1 MNKRPLRRKLLK
13 LYVPIFLLGVI
24 CLGAFGYTVM
34 TRDGQTAEYNLG
46 VASYTSLELN
56 EALDHFDRSLAAYNA
71 VLNGPAWR
79 KFITP
84 PDRVSAALA
93 AHHKANI
100 LVRMKRF
107 KEAVVAIEYASRLNP
122 GDNYDLLRDFDNL
135 SARDIDSLAEAS
147 LTSKNVYELLMK
159 SEAIRRQVTGK

>member
-1 MNKRPLRRKLLK
+1 MNKRPLRRKLLQ
-13 LYVPIFLLGVI
+13 LYVPIFLLGAI
-24 CLGAFGYTVM
+24 CLGACGYTVM

-46 VASYTSLELN
+46 VASYTSLELD
-56 EALDHFDRSLAAYNA
+56 EALDHFNRSIEAYETL
-71 VLNGPAWR
+71 VDGPAWR

-84 PDRVSAALA
+84 PDRATAALA

-100 LVRMKRF
+100 LVRTKRF
-107 KEAVVAIEYASRLNP
+107 KEAVVAIEYASHLNP
-122 GDNYDLLRDFDNL
+122 GDNYDLVRDFDNL
-135 SARDIDSLAEAS
+135 SSRDIDALAEAS

>member
-34 TRDGQTAEYNLG
+34 TKDGQTAEYNLG
-46 VASYTSLELN
+46 VASYQSLELN
-56 EALDHFDRSLAAYNA
+56 EALDHFDRSIAAYNA
-71 VLNGPAWR
+71 VSTGPTWR
-79 KFITP
+79 KFVTP

-100 LVRMKRF
+100 LVRLKRF
-107 KEAVVAIEYASRLNP
+107 KEAVAAIAYASRLNP

-159 SEAIRRQVTGK
+159 SEVIRRQVTGK

>member
-71 VLNGPAWR
+71 VLSGPAWR

-100 LVRMKRF
+100 LVRLKRF

-135 SARDIDSLAEAS
+135 STRDIDSLAEAS

-159 SEAIRRQVTGK
+159 SEAIRRQVNGK

>member
-24 CLGAFGYTVM
+24 CLGAFGYTVT
-34 TRDGQTAEYNLG
+34 TRDGQTAEYNQG
-46 VASYTSLELN
+46 VASYTSLELT
-56 EALDHFDRSLAAYNA
+56 EALDHFDRSLAAYEA
-71 VLNGPAWR
+71 VKSGPAWR

-100 LVRMKRF
+100 LVRLKRF
-107 KEAVVAIEYASRLNP
+107 KEAVEAIQYASRLNP
-122 GDNYDLLRDFDNL
+122 GDGYDFIRDFDNL

-159 SEAIRRQVTGK
+159 SEVIRRQVTGK

>member
-1 MNKRPLRRKLLK
+1 MNKRPLRRKLLQ
-13 LYVPIFLLGVI
+13 LYVPIFLLGAI
-24 CLGAFGYTVM
+24 CLGACGYTVT
-34 TRDGQTAEYNLG
+34 TRDGQTAEYNQG
-46 VASYTSLELN
+46 VASYSSLELN
-56 EALDHFDRSLAAYNA
+56 EALDHFDRSLAAYEA
-71 VLNGPAWR
+71 VKTGPAWR

-100 LVRMKRF
+100 LVRLKRF
-107 KEAVVAIEYASRLNP
+107 KEAVATINYAMSLNP
-122 GDNYDLLRDFDNL
+122 GENYDLIRDFDNL
-135 SARDIDSLAEAS
+135 NARDIDTLTEAA

>member
-46 VASYTSLELN
+46 IASYTSLELN
-56 EALDHFDRSLAAYNA
+56 EALDHFDRSLTAYNA

-100 LVRMKRF
+100 LVRLKRF

-135 SARDIDSLAEAS
+135 STRDIDSLAEAS